1 MAKQSFL
8 SSSIRAIMMAGF
20 GSALLA
26 GAPAMAQDQ
35 SNESEDGEKAKAAE
49 KIQVT
54 GSRIRTDGL
63 DSPTPVEIITTEIAT
78 DQGLNTLGELL
89 RTSTVASGSDQL
101 ISAYSVGYVTNGGSG
116 AESISMRGLG
126 ASRTLVLL
134 NGRRAGPAGT
144 RGTVSAFDMN
154 ALPISII
161 ERVEILKDGAS
172 SLYGSD
178 AVAGVINI
186 ITKKGEGG
194 EVNFSGLAPFEGGGE
209 TYRLNATYGDSF
221 DRGSWRVVADHNVNT
236 GLIRADRDYF
246 DCSTRYLFSNI
257 VTGER
262 ADPIDPRTGE
272 YHCNESG
279 FGLWHAYA
287 GVGLP
292 ANTSAGRFQFNY
304 GGYDVA
310 DPTTINPY
318 YNPADPRSIGVE
330 GVNPFLRAAPDGW
343 YWAGYNAE
351 SDGLLDGGGHPF
363 RLQQT
368 MVPETTVS
376 SVFLQGDYDLTDTIS
391 AYGELL
397 HSRRTTESESAR
409 QFWTADVGY
418 VSINSIDGF
427 DGDGYVMPV
436 HYTNHY
442 GNKTTIDY
450 SRAVVGLE
458 GSIGFW
464 NWDVSYQRSHNSGTY
479 AQDIILRD
487 SMLMAQG
494 LLATGATCNGEVTPI
509 SGKACYDYDWFDPQ
523 NLYGNPS
530 QEARDFLF
538 GYDKGKTTYKQDTFD
553 AYITG
558 DLFDLPAGA
567 LSTAA
572 GIYWQRDEIN
582 DVPGENTRNG
592 NSWGLSSAG
601 ITAGKATT
609 KAVYAEFQVP
619 VLRDLPFV
627 ESLDLTASGRWTDVD
642 AYGDDTTYKLS
653 ANWSI
658 GEGFRVR
665 ASRGTSFRAP
675 ALFELYL
682 EGQTGFLG
690 QTNDPCLD
698 YVNATNP
705 LVRENCA
712 AAGIPETYTDT
723 VGTGSSS
730 FTTITGGGAGVLQA
744 ETSVS
749 EGIGLV
755 YESAEGTFAA
765 SVDYYDVVISNQISS
780 VSGAAVLNQC
790 YTSTDFANE
799 PFCNQIDRKD
809 GTADGDWSIQEVRGG
824 YLNTAQQ
831 TVRGFD
837 FVVTYQDSFDFGDLR
852 VKLDHTH
859 QVERSFQQFVTDTP
873 EDSLGWIGNP
883 KSIGTLNTTL
893 TRDEWS
899 FNWNMAYYDRT
910 EDYSYYGTDSTTLRG
925 EDVRFVAHIPTYV
938 LHSISA
944 NTTFNDNI
952 DVTFGIGNLF
962 DKQPPSVSPAAA
974 AVVGN
979 TPLFASQMDY
989 LGRRA
994 FFNISYQF

>member
-1 MAKQSFL
+1 MAKQSYL
-8 SSSIRAIMMAGF
+8 SSSVRAIMMAGF
-20 GSALLA
+20 GTALLA

-35 SNESEDGEKAKAAE
+35 SDDDQQSAENEAAVE

-63 DSPTPVEIITTEIAT
+63 DSATPVEIITTELAE

-186 ITKKGEGG
+186 ITKKGAGG
-194 EVNFSGLAPFEGGGE
+194 EVNVSGLTPFEGGGE
-209 TYRLNATYGDSF
+209 TYRVNATYGEAF

-236 GLIRADRDYF
+236 GLKRADRDYF
-246 DCSTRYLFSNI
+246 DCSERYLFNNPT
-257 VTGER
+257 TGDR

-279 FGLWHAYA
+279 YGLFHAT
-287 GVGLP
+287 GTGLP
-292 ANTSAGRFQFNY
+292 DGTSGGRYQFNY
-304 GGYDVA
+304 GGHDVQ
-310 DPTTINPY
+310 DPTTVNPY
-318 YNPADPRSIGVE
+318 FPDIGSE
-330 GVNPFLRAAPDGW
+330 GSNPFVTATPEGW

-363 RLQQT
+363 RLGAT
-368 MVPETTVS
+368 MIPETTVS
-376 SVFLQGDYDLTDTIS
+376 SVFAQGDYDLTDTMS
-391 AYGELL
+391 MYGELL
-397 HSRRTTESESAR
+397 HSRRVTESQSVR
-409 QFWTADVGY
+409 QFWTADYGY
-418 VSINSIDGF
+418 VPIGAVDGF
-427 DGDGYVMPV
+427 EGSSFVLPV

-442 GNKTTIDY
+442 GNETTIDY
-450 SRAVVGLE
+450 TRAVVGLE

-464 NWDVSYQRSHNSGTY
+464 NWDASYQRSHNSGEY
-479 AQDIILRD
+479 AQDIIFRD
-487 SMLMAQG
+487 SMLMAQD
-494 LLATGATCNGEVTPI
+494 LLFNGGTCDGRVTEF
-509 SGKACYDYDWFDPQ
+509 SNRACHAYDWFDPQ
-523 NLYGNPS
+523 NIYGNPS

-538 GYDKGKTTYKQDTFD
+538 GHDVGKTTYKQDTFD

-558 DLFDLPAGA
+558 DLMDLPAGPLA
-567 LSTAA
+567 TAT
-572 GIYWQRDEIN
+572 GVYWQRDEIN

-601 ITAGKATT
+601 ITAGEATT
-609 KAVYAEFQVP
+609 KAVYTEFQVP
-619 VLRDLPFV
+619 LLRDLPFV
-627 ESLDLTASGRWTDVD
+627 EALDLTASGRWTDVD
-642 AYGDDTTYKLS
+642 AYGDDTTFKVS
-653 ANWSI
+653 ANWTI
-658 GEGFRVR
+658 GNGFRVR

-690 QTNDPCLD
+690 QTVDPCLD
-698 YVNATNP
+698 YANATNP

-712 AAGIPETYTDT
+712 AEGIPESYESA
-723 VGTGSSS
+723 VGSSGS
-730 FTTITGGGAGVLQA
+730 MTTVTGGGAGVLEA

-755 YESAEGTFAA
+755 YASPEGTFAA
-765 SVDYYDVVISNQISS
+765 SVDYYDVVIRNQISS
-780 VSGAAVLNQC
+780 VSGSAVLSQC
-790 YTSTDFANE
+790 YTSNDFANE
-799 PFCNQIDRKD
+799 PFCDQIDRRD
-809 GTADGDWSIQEVRGG
+809 GSQDGDWSVLEVRGG
-824 YLNTAQQ
+824 YLNTAMQ

-859 QVERSFQQFVTDTP
+859 QVERAFQQFATDTP

-893 TRDEWS
+893 TRDDWS
-899 FNWNMAYYDRT
+899 YNWNMAYYDRT
-910 EDYSYYGTDSTTLRG
+910 EDYSYFGTDETTYRG
-925 EDVRFVAHIPTYV
+925 EDVTFKAHIPTYV
-938 LHSISA
+938 VHSISA
-944 NTTFNDNI
+944 STTFNDNI
-952 DVTFGIGNLF
+952 DVTVGIGNLF

-979 TPLFASQMDY
+979 TPLFASQVDY

-994 FFNISYQF
+994 FFNLSYSF

>member
-8 SSSIRAIMMAGF
+8 SNSIRAIMMAGF

-54 GSRIRTDGL
+54 GSRIRTDGI
-63 DSPTPVEIITTEIAT
+63 DSATPLEIINTEIAT
-78 DQGLNTLGELL
+78 EQGLNTLGELL
-89 RTSTVASGSDQL
+89 RTSTIASGSDQL

-236 GLIRADRDYF
+236 GLIRGDRDYF
-246 DCSTRYLFSNI
+246 DCSTRYLFSNA

-272 YHCNESG
+272 YHCDE
-279 FGLWHAYA
+279 A
-287 GVGLP
+287 GYGVFHSLP
-292 ANTSAGRFQFNY
+292 PGTSTIPTANAGRFQFNY
-304 GGYDVA
+304 GGHNV
-310 DPTTINPY
+310 PNPLTTNPY
-318 YNPADPRSIGVE
+318 FSDGDPRSIGQA
-330 GVNPFLRAAPDGW
+330 GVNPYITGLPDGW

-363 RLQQT
+363 RLEQT
-368 MVPETTVS
+368 MIPETTVS
-376 SVFLQGDYDLTDTIS
+376 SLFLQGDYDLTDTIS

-397 HSRRTTESESAR
+397 HSTRKTESQSAR
-409 QFWTADVGY
+409 QFWPN
-418 VSINSIDGF
+418 SINYQPISFWGADGF
-427 DGDGYVMPV
+427 EGTSRIMPV

-442 GNKTTIDY
+442 GNETTIDY

-458 GSIGFW
+458 GSLGFW

-479 AQDIILRD
+479 EQDIIMND
-487 SMLMAQG
+487 SMILSQQ
-494 LLATGATCNGEVTPI
+494 LLIAGASCNGEVT
-509 SGKACYDYDWFDPQ
+509 SVTGRACYDYDWFDPQ
-523 NLYGNPS
+523 NIYGNPS
-530 QEARDFLF
+530 QQARDFLF
-538 GYDKGKTTYKQDTFD
+538 GRDKGKTTYKQETFD

-558 DLFDLPAGA
+558 DLFDLPAGSV
-567 LSTAA
+567 STAV
-572 GIYWQRDEIN
+572 GVYWQRDEIN
-582 DVPGENTRNG
+582 DVPGENTRTG

-601 ITAGKATT
+601 ITAGSSITR
-609 KAVYAEFQVP
+609 AVYGEFQVP
-619 VLRDLPFV
+619 VVRDLPFV
-627 ESLDLTASGRWTDVD
+627 ESLDLTASGRWNDVS
-642 AYGDDTTYKLS
+642 AYGDDTTFKVS

-675 ALFELYL
+675 ALYELYL
-682 EGQTGFLG
+682 ENQTGFIG
-690 QTNDPCLD
+690 QASDPCLD
-698 YVNATNP
+698 WTNATNP
-705 LVRENCA
+705 IVRANCA
-712 AAGIPETYTDT
+712 AEGIPENYTSPIA
-723 VGTGSSS
+723 GSMTS
-730 FTTITGGGAGVLQA
+730 ITGGGAGQLQA

-755 YESAEGTFAA
+755 YESEAGNFAA
-765 SVDYYDVVISNQISS
+765 SVDYYNVVISNQISS
-780 VSGAAVLNQC
+780 VAGAAVLSQC
-790 YTSTDFANE
+790 YNSTDFANE
-799 PFCNQIDRKD
+799 PFCDQISRND
-809 GTADGDWSIQEVRGG
+809 GAGGDWGISEVRGG
-824 YLNTAQQ
+824 YLNTAKQ

-852 VKLDHTH
+852 IKLDHTH
-859 QVERSFQQFVTDTP
+859 QIERAFQQFVSDTP

-883 KSIGTLNTTL
+883 KSTGTLNTTL

-899 FNWNMAYYDRT
+899 YNWNMSYVDRT
-910 EDYSYYGTDSTTLRG
+910 EDYSYYGTDETTYRTQP
-925 EDVRFVAHIPTYV
+925 VRFIAHIPTYV
-938 LHSISA
+938 LHSISV

-952 DVTFGIGNLF
+952 DVTVGIGNLF
-962 DKQPPSVSPAAA
+962 DKQPTSVSPAAA

-979 TPLFASQMDY
+979 TPLFASQIDY

-994 FFNISYQF
+994 FFNVSYKF